1 MKMCHQQGAMNVL
14 LQGVAEGVV
23 LQGLLVS
30 VPETLHSLLQK
41 MIINTLQL
49 TTQDQLFEEDDMP
62 LEPTGA
68 EEMVTN
74 WTHGAEKR
82 CL

>member
-1 MKMCHQQGAMNVL
+1 MKMYHQQGAINVL

-41 MIINTLQL
+41 NNNKHSLANHTRPAI
-49 TTQDQLFEEDDMP
+49 
-62 LEPTGA
+62 
-68 EEMVTN
+68 
-74 WTHGAEKR
+74 
-82 CL
+82 